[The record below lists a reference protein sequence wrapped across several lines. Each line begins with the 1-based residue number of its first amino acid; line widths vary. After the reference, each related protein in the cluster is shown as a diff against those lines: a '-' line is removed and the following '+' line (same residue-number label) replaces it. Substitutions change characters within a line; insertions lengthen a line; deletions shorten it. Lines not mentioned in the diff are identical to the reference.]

1 MVVSNPKI
9 SPYTRINAVLV
20 MLTALSVVLAMKL
33 VGIMLISALLIIPA
47 VSALQVARGFRATIV
62 TAAGIAV
69 FSVVSG
75 IFCSFMMNLP
85 TGATIVIINIVL
97 FVLAFACKRAFLR

>member
-1 MVVSNPKI
+1 MAIAVDRPLGAFEGDLKI
-9 SPYTRINAVLV
+9 AEAPTVARAAGL
-20 MLTALSVVLAMKL
+20 
-33 VGIMLISALLIIPA
+33 LLIIPA

-75 IFCSFMMNLP
+75 IFCSFMLNLP
-85 TGATIVIINIVL
+85 TGATIVIINIML
-97 FVLAFACKRAFLR
+97 FVMAFACKRAFLR